1 MSGRIYD
8 ARNERFGG
16 FLFDY
21 SVGDVYRHWPGKTIT
36 DAENHL
42 FCLLTLANSPIH
54 TDREFAQDETIF
66 GRNVI
71 VGTYVYSLLLGMS
84 VPDISGRALANLGVR
99 ELKHHAPMFPG
110 DTLYGESTIIDV
122 RNSSRSNDRGV
133 LTVATRGTNQSGELV
148 CSFERSVLIPTRPV
162 ADESQGTPR
171 A

>member
-1 MSGRIYD
+1 MSTNIHD

-16 FLFDY
+16 YLFDY
-21 SVGDVYRHWPGKTIT
+21 VVGDVYRHWPGKTIT

-54 TDREFAQDETIF
+54 TDREYAQHESIF

-71 VGTYVYSLLLGMS
+71 VGTYIYSLLLGMS

-99 ELKHHAPMFPG
+99 ELRHHAPMFAG
-110 DTLYGESTIIDV
+110 DTLYGESIILGV
-122 RNSSRSNDRGV
+122 RPSSKSQDRGV

-148 CSFERSVLIPTRPV
+148 CSFERAVLLPTRPV
-162 ADESQGTPR
+162 ADESKDAAR
-171 A
+171 V